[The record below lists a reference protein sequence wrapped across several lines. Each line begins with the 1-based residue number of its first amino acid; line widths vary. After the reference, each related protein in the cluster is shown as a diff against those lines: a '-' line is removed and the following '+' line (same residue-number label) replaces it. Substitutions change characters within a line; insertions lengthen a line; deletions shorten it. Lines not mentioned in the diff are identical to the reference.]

1 MLNIPTAALR
11 LRRDLAAA
19 EKASDELLLHLAS
32 IQATMVTARMDN
44 ELPME
49 TGQAA
54 IMRLQRA
61 TSQAITAQTDLF
73 RVHETLANMGRE
85 MMGGDEAYCPP
96 RAGLDDANTSAID
109 LAA

>member
-11 LRRDLAAA
+11 LRRDIAAA
-19 EKASDELLLHLAS
+19 ERASDELLRHLAS
-32 IQATMVTARMDN
+32 IQATMVTARIDN
-44 ELPME
+44 ELPMS

-73 RVHETLANMGRE
+73 RVHETLSNMGRE
-85 MMGGDEAYCPP
+85 MMGGDEPYCPP
-96 RAGLDDANTSAID
+96 AVGLDDTTPSAID
-109 LAA
+109 IAA